1 MQRNKGHGFLTDWS
15 SWRILWVLGL
25 FVAVAAAGM
34 LISQQLLLNNAR
46 VMGKNLVTSY
56 SNDEKSQLN
65 EYDRILTMAMYY
77 LEDLDAR
84 GADEFEV
91 TDWLK
96 DYFEKSTSLIQAN
109 GLELYTV
116 CRPWRRRAR

>member
-1 MQRNKGHGFLTDWS
+1 MRHNKGHGFLTDWS

-25 FVAVAAAGM
+25 FVVVAAAGM

-56 SNDEKSQLN
+56 SNDEESQLN

-84 GADEFEV
+84 PTGRALLACGVFQRAV
-91 TDWLK
+91 
-96 DYFEKSTSLIQAN
+96 LI
-109 GLELYTV
+109 GGGGSG
-116 CRPWRRRAR
+116 RRSRVERLP